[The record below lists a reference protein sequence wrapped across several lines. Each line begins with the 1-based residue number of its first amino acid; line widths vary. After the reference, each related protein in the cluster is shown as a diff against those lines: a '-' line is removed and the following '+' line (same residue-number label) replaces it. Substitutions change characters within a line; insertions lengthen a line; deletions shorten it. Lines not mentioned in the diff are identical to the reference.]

1 MSDSYFIGC
10 DVGTG
15 SARIGIFNQMGKMVA
30 MHSHPIKMWR
40 PRADF
45 VEQSSDDIW
54 DACCRSIK
62 EVLNKSD
69 IRPKQVKG
77 VGFDATCSLVAL
89 GEYDKPIPV
98 SPDGPDH
105 QNVMVWMDHRAS
117 KEADEINN
125 TNQEV
130 LRYVGGTISPEME
143 TPKLL
148 WLKRNN
154 PDTWSKAT
162 RFFDL
167 ADYLVYR
174 ATGTD
179 VRSVCTTTCKWT
191 YLAHEDPVSED
202 NVGRWDNS
210 YFREIGLEDL
220 TDEEYDRIGRIV
232 KPVGDSVGNGLTE
245 ESALQMG
252 LRPTTS
258 VGVSIID
265 AHAGGLGLLG
275 MELEQDGHE
284 GNKLKLEDRIALIGG
299 TSSCHMAVSQEPKFL
314 DGVWGPYY
322 SAMIPKM
329 WLNEGGQSATG
340 ALIDHIIFSSD
351 KSETLKEISEEEDKT
366 VYEVL
371 NEKLY
376 ELAEERNFDDVGMLT
391 RDLHVLPYF
400 HGNRSPRAD
409 PSLLGSICGLRLS
422 NTIEDLALKY
432 LATIQAIAYGTCH
445 IIETM
450 NNNGYSIAKIM
461 ATGGGTKNDL
471 FLKEHADIC
480 RCDIILPR
488 EREAVLLGGAVLGS
502 VASGHYTSVTKA
514 MVEMNHAGRKITPD
528 NNGVQ
533 AYHDAKY
540 EVFLK
545 MYDDEISYFNIMD
558 QKLQKA

>member
-1 MSDSYFIGC
+1 MSGTYFIGC

-15 SARIGIFNQMGKMVA
+15 SARIGIFNQVGEMVA
-30 MHSHPIKMWR
+30 MHSHTIKIWR
-40 PRADF
+40 PRPNF

-125 TNQEV
+125 TNHEV

-143 TPKLL
+143 PPKLL

-154 PDTWSKAT
+154 PDTWNKAI

-179 VRSVCTTTCKWT
+179 VRSVCTKTCKWT

-210 YFREIGLEDL
+210 
-220 TDEEYDRIGRIV
+220 
-232 KPVGDSVGNGLTE
+232 
-245 ESALQMG
+245 
-252 LRPTTS
+252 
-258 VGVSIID
+258 
-265 AHAGGLGLLG
+265 
-275 MELEQDGHE
+275 
-284 GNKLKLEDRIALIGG
+284 
-299 TSSCHMAVSQEPKFL
+299 
-314 DGVWGPYY
+314 
-322 SAMIPKM
+322 
-329 WLNEGGQSATG
+329 
-340 ALIDHIIFSSD
+340 
-351 KSETLKEISEEEDKT
+351 
-366 VYEVL
+366 
-371 NEKLY
+371 
-376 ELAEERNFDDVGMLT
+376 
-391 RDLHVLPYF
+391 YF

-432 LATIQAIAYGTCH
+432 LATIQAIAYGTRH